1 MREENMKKNNAI
13 SLMIVDDHKIVRDGI
28 CAYLETV
35 PEIEV
40 IAQAESG
47 SDAVQLAEQL
57 APDVVL
63 MDLIMPGMDGVEATW
78 RVRQVSPRSKIV
90 ILTSFHEDSNIFPAI
105 KAGALSYVLKSI
117 DPEELAETIK
127 SAARGEAVLDS
138 KVASRLMHEYRDD
151 ANESMQA
158 YMQLTNRE
166 QEVLELIAKGLSN
179 AQIAEQLFI
188 SEKTVKSHVSNILS
202 KLHFADRTQVA
213 VFAWKEGI
221 MKKDPGEE

>member
-1 MREENMKKNNAI
+1 MKKNNAI

>member
-1 MREENMKKNNAI
+1 MKKNNAI

-35 PEIEV
+35 PEIDV

-221 MKKDPGEE
+221 VKKEPGEE

>member
-1 MREENMKKNNAI
+1 MKKNNVI

-35 PEIEV
+35 PDIEV

-127 SAARGEAVLDS
+127 AAARGEAVLDS

-179 AQIAEQLFI
+179 AHIAEQLFI

-221 MKKDPGEE
+221 VKKDPKEE

>member
-1 MREENMKKNNAI
+1 MKKSNAI
-13 SLMIVDDHKIVRDGI
+13 TLLIVDDHKIVRDGI

-35 PEIEV
+35 SEIEV
-40 IAQAESG
+40 VGQADSG
-47 SDAVQLAEQL
+47 SEGVRLAEQL

-78 RVRQVSPRSKIV
+78 RVRQVSPRSKVV
-90 ILTSFHEDSNIFPAI
+90 ILTSYHEDSNIFPAI
-105 KAGALSYVLKSI
+105 KAGALSYVLKNI
-117 DPEELAETIK
+117 DPEELAETIR

-138 KVASRLMHEYRDD
+138 KVAARLMHEYRDE
-151 ANESMQA
+151 ANEDMQA

-179 AQIAEQLFI
+179 ALIAEQLVI

-221 MKKDPGEE
+221 VKKDKTEEL

>member
-1 MREENMKKNNAI
+1 MNNKAI
-13 SLMIVDDHKIVRDGI
+13 SLIIVDDHKIVRDGI
-28 CAYLETV
+28 CAYLDTL

-47 SDAVQLAEQL
+47 SQAVELAEKL

-78 RVRQVSPRSKIV
+78 RVRQVSPRSKVV

-117 DPEELAETIK
+117 DPEELAEAVK

-138 KVASRLMHEYRDD
+138 KVAARLMHEYRND

-166 QEVLELIAKGLSN
+166 QEVLELIAKGMSN
-179 AQIAEQLFI
+179 AQIAEMLVI

-213 VFAWKEGI
+213 VFAWREGI
-221 MKKDPGEE
+221 VKKDKPEE

>member
-1 MREENMKKNNAI
+1 MKKDDVI
-13 SLMIVDDHKIVRDGI
+13 SLLIVDDHKIVRDGVR
-28 CAYLETV
+28 AYLDTLE
-35 PEIEV
+35 EIEV
-40 IAQAESG
+40 IAEAESG
-47 SDAVQLAEQL
+47 SDAVKLAEEL

-63 MDLIMPGMDGVEATW
+63 MDLIMPGMDGVDATW
-78 RVRQVSPRSKIV
+78 RVRQVSPRSKVV

-127 SAARGEAVLDS
+127 SAANGEAVLDP
-138 KVASRLMHEYRDD
+138 KVASRLMKEYRGGE
-151 ANESMQA
+151 NESMQA

-166 QEVLELIAKGLSN
+166 QEVLELIAKGMSN
-179 AQIAEQLFI
+179 AQIAENLVI

-221 MKKDPGEE
+221 VKKDESEE

>member
-1 MREENMKKNNAI
+1 MKKSNAI

-179 AQIAEQLFI
+179 AQIAEQLVI

-221 MKKDPGEE
+221 VKKEPGEE

>member
-1 MREENMKKNNAI
+1 MMKKNNNAI

-40 IAQAESG
+40 VAQAESG

-117 DPEELAETIK
+117 DPEELADAIK

-166 QEVLELIAKGLSN
+166 QEVLELIAEGLPN
-179 AQIAEQLFI
+179 AQIAGQLFI

>member
-1 MREENMKKNNAI
+1 MKKNNAI

-47 SDAVQLAEQL
+47 ADAVQLAEQL

-138 KVASRLMHEYRDD
+138 KVASRLMHEYRED

-221 MKKDPGEE
+221 VKKEPGEE

>member
-1 MREENMKKNNAI
+1 MKKNNVI

-35 PEIEV
+35 PDIEV

-179 AQIAEQLFI
+179 AHIAEQLFI

-221 MKKDPGEE
+221 VKKDPDEE

>member
-1 MREENMKKNNAI
+1 MKKNDKAI
-13 SLMIVDDHKIVRDGI
+13 SLIIVDDHKIVRDGI
-28 CAYLETV
+28 CAYLDTI

-40 IAQAESG
+40 VAQAESG
-47 SDAVQLAEQL
+47 SQAVELTEKL

-78 RVRQVSPRSKIV
+78 RVRQVSPRTKVV

-117 DPEELAETIK
+117 DPEELAEVIK
-127 SAARGEAVLDS
+127 SAAEGEAVLDS
-138 KVASRLMHEYRDD
+138 KVAARLMHEYRDD
-151 ANESMQA
+151 TNESMQA

-179 AQIAEQLFI
+179 AQIAEQLVI

-221 MKKDPGEE
+221 VKKEKPKE

>member
-1 MREENMKKNNAI
+1 MKDNNPI
-13 SLMIVDDHKIVRDGI
+13 SLLIVDDHKIVRDGI

-78 RVRQVSPRSKIV
+78 RVRQVSPRSKVV

-117 DPEELAETIK
+117 DPEELAEAIK
-127 SAARGEAVLDS
+127 SAAQGEAVLDS
-138 KVASRLMHEYRDD
+138 KVAARLMHEYRDD
-151 ANESMQA
+151 TNESVQA
-158 YMQLTNRE
+158 YMTLTNRE
-166 QEVLELIAKGLSN
+166 QEVLELIAEGLSN
-179 AQIAEQLFI
+179 ALIAEQLVI

-221 MKKDPGEE
+221 VKKNQTDEN

>member
-1 MREENMKKNNAI
+1 MKKNNSI

-47 SDAVQLAEQL
+47 SDAVELAEQM

-179 AQIAEQLFI
+179 AQIAGQLFI

>member
-1 MREENMKKNNAI
+1 MKKNNAI

-221 MKKDPGEE
+221 VKKEPGEE

>member
-1 MREENMKKNNAI
+1 MKKNNAI

-28 CAYLETV
+28 CAYMDTV

-47 SDAVQLAEQL
+47 SDAVKLAEQL

-117 DPEELAETIK
+117 DPEELAETVK

-151 ANESMQA
+151 TNESMQA

-166 QEVLELIAKGLSN
+166 QEVLELIAEGLSN
-179 AQIAEQLFI
+179 AQIAEQLVI

-221 MKKDPGEE
+221 VKKEPGEE

>member
-1 MREENMKKNNAI
+1 MKKDEVI
-13 SLMIVDDHKIVRDGI
+13 TLLIVDDHKIVRDGI
-28 CAYLETV
+28 CAYLDTV

-40 IAQAESG
+40 VAQAESG
-47 SDAVQLAEQL
+47 ADAVKLAEKL

-78 RVRQVSPRSKIV
+78 RVRQVSPRSKVV

-105 KAGALSYVLKSI
+105 KAGALSYVLKNI
-117 DPEELAETIK
+117 DPEELAETIR
-127 SAARGEAVLDS
+127 SAAEGEAVLDS

-179 AQIAEQLFI
+179 AQIAEQLVI

-221 MKKDPGEE
+221 MKKDEPQE

>member
-1 MREENMKKNNAI
+1 MKKNNAI

-40 IAQAESG
+40 IAQVESG

-78 RVRQVSPRSKIV
+78 RVRQVSPRSKVV

-117 DPEELAETIK
+117 DPEELAEAIK

-151 ANESMQA
+151 ANESMQS

-179 AQIAEQLFI
+179 ALIAEQLFI

-221 MKKDPGEE
+221 VKKDPSEE

>member
-1 MREENMKKNNAI
+1 MKKSEVI
-13 SLMIVDDHKIVRDGI
+13 TLLIVDDHKIVRDGI

-40 IAQAESG
+40 VAQAESG
-47 SDAVQLAEQL
+47 SDAVKLAEKL

-78 RVRQVSPRSKIV
+78 RVRQVSPRSNVV

-127 SAARGEAVLDS
+127 SAAEGEAVLDS

-151 ANESMQA
+151 ANEAMQA

-179 AQIAEQLFI
+179 ARIAEQLVI

-213 VFAWKEGI
+213 VFAWKEGF
-221 MKKDPGEE
+221 MKKDEPQE

>member
-1 MREENMKKNNAI
+1 MKKNNAI

-57 APDVVL
+57 APEVVL

-78 RVRQVSPRSKIV
+78 RIRQVSPRSKIV

-179 AQIAEQLFI
+179 AQIAGQLFI

-221 MKKDPGEE
+221 VKKDPGEE

>member
-1 MREENMKKNNAI
+1 MDNKAI
-13 SLMIVDDHKIVRDGI
+13 SLIIVDDHKIVRDGI
-28 CAYLETV
+28 CAYLDTL

-47 SDAVQLAEQL
+47 SQAVELAEKL

-117 DPEELAETIK
+117 DPEELAEAIK

-138 KVASRLMHEYRDD
+138 KVAARLMHEYRDD

-166 QEVLELIAKGLSN
+166 QEVLDLIAKGMSN
-179 AQIAEQLFI
+179 AQIAEKLVI

-213 VFAWKEGI
+213 VFAWREGI
-221 MKKDPGEE
+221 VKKDKPEE

>member
-1 MREENMKKNNAI
+1 MKNNKAI
-13 SLMIVDDHKIVRDGI
+13 SLIIVDDHKIVRDGI
-28 CAYLETV
+28 CAYLDTI

-47 SDAVQLAEQL
+47 SQAVELAENL

-78 RVRQVSPRSKIV
+78 RVRQVSPRTKVV

-117 DPEELAETIK
+117 DPEELAEVVK
-127 SAARGEAVLDS
+127 SAAEGEAILDS
-138 KVASRLMHEYRDD
+138 KVAARLMHEYRDD

-179 AQIAEQLFI
+179 AQIAEQLVI

-221 MKKDPGEE
+221 VKKDKTKE

>member
-1 MREENMKKNNAI
+1 MKKDDVI
-13 SLMIVDDHKIVRDGI
+13 SLLIVDDHKIVRDGI
-28 CAYLETV
+28 RAYLDTLE
-35 PEIEV
+35 EIEV
-40 IAQAESG
+40 IAEAESG
-47 SDAVQLAEQL
+47 SDAVKLAEEL

-63 MDLIMPGMDGVEATW
+63 MDLIMPGGMDGVDATW
-78 RVRQVSPRSKIV
+78 RVRQVSPRSKVV

-127 SAARGEAVLDS
+127 AAAIGEAVLDS
-138 KVASRLMHEYRDD
+138 KVASRLMHEYRGGE
-151 ANESMQA
+151 NESVQA

-166 QEVLELIAKGLSN
+166 QEVLELIANGMSN
-179 AQIAEQLFI
+179 AQIAENLVI

-221 MKKDPGEE
+221 VKKEKTEE

>member
-1 MREENMKKNNAI
+1 MKKNNAV

-40 IAQAESG
+40 VAQAECG
-47 SDAVQLAEQL
+47 SYAVQLAEQL

-78 RVRQVSPRSKIV
+78 RVRQVSPRSKVV

-117 DPEELAETIK
+117 DPEELAEVIK

-179 AQIAEQLFI
+179 ALIAEQLVI

-221 MKKDPGEE
+221 IKKDQTEE

>member
-1 MREENMKKNNAI
+1 MQKDNVI
-13 SLMIVDDHKIVRDGI
+13 SLLIVDDHKIVRDGI
-28 CAYLETV
+28 CAYMDTV

-78 RVRQVSPRSKIV
+78 RVRQVSPRSRVV

-166 QEVLELIAKGLSN
+166 QEVLELIAEGLSN
-179 AQIAEQLFI
+179 AHIAEELVI

-221 MKKDPGEE
+221 VKKEPDEE

>member
-1 MREENMKKNNAI
+1 MNNKAI
-13 SLMIVDDHKIVRDGI
+13 SLIIVDDHKIVRDGI
-28 CAYLETV
+28 CAYLDTL

-47 SDAVQLAEQL
+47 SQAVELAEKL

-78 RVRQVSPRSKIV
+78 RVRQVSPRSKVV

-105 KAGALSYVLKSI
+105 KAGALSYVLKNI
-117 DPEELAETIK
+117 DPEELAEAIK

-138 KVASRLMHEYRDD
+138 KVAARLMHEYRDD
-151 ANESMQA
+151 SNESMQA

-166 QEVLELIAKGLSN
+166 QEVLDLIAEGMSN
-179 AQIAEQLFI
+179 AQIAEKLVI

-221 MKKDPGEE
+221 VKKDKKEE

>member
-1 MREENMKKNNAI
+1 MRKEDVI
-13 SLMIVDDHKIVRDGI
+13 SLLIVDDHKIVRDGI
-28 CAYLETV
+28 RAYLDTLE
-35 PEIEV
+35 EIEV
-40 IAQAESG
+40 IAEAESG
-47 SDAVQLAEQL
+47 SDAVKLAEEL

-78 RVRQVSPRSKIV
+78 RVRQVSPRTKVV
-90 ILTSFHEDSNIFPAI
+90 ILTSFHEDSHIFPAI

-127 SAARGEAVLDS
+127 AAANGEAVLDS
-138 KVASRLMHEYRDD
+138 KVASRLMHEYRGGE
-151 ANESMQA
+151 NESMQA

-166 QEVLELIAKGLSN
+166 QEVLELIAKGMSN
-179 AQIAEQLFI
+179 AKIAEQLVI

-221 MKKDPGEE
+221 VKKEEGEE

>member
-1 MREENMKKNNAI
+1 MKKDDVI
-13 SLMIVDDHKIVRDGI
+13 SLLIVDDHKIVRDGI
-28 CAYLETV
+28 RAFLDTLED
-35 PEIEV
+35 IEV
-40 IAQAESG
+40 VAEAESG
-47 SDAVQLAEQL
+47 SGAVKLAEEL

-78 RVRQVSPRSKIV
+78 RVRQVSPRSKVV

-127 SAARGEAVLDS
+127 AAANGEAVLDS
-138 KVASRLMHEYRDD
+138 KVASRLMHEYRGGE
-151 ANESMQA
+151 NESMQA

-166 QEVLELIAKGLSN
+166 QEVLELIAKGMSN
-179 AQIAEQLFI
+179 AQIAEQLVI

-221 MKKDPGEE
+221 VKKEESDE

>member
-1 MREENMKKNNAI
+1 MKKNNAI

-221 MKKDPGEE
+221 VKKERGEE